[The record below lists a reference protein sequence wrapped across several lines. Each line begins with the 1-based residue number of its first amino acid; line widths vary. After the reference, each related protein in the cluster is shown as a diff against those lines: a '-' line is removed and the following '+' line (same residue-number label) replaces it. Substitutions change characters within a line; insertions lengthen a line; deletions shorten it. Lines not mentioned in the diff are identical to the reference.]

1 MNNLYEYDSA
11 VRTDYPVL
19 CGADEAG
26 RGPLCGPVC
35 CAAVVLKPDFICDE
49 INDSKKISEKKR
61 EKLYNLI
68 IENAL
73 AYSVIMVSPQEIDR
87 INILNASLEGIKKAV
102 KSLGF
107 TPDIVLIDGNK
118 TPRDIPCKTESVV
131 KGDATSMSIAAA
143 SILAKV
149 SRDRYMR
156 QLDKEYPQY
165 QLSKHKGYPTKL
177 HYELIAEHGIQD
189 FYRRSFF
196 TKRPELLWIKD

>member
-11 VRTDYPVL
+11 VRTNYPVL

-61 EKLYNLI
+61 EKLYNII

-87 INILNASLEGIKKAV
+87 INILNASLEGMKNAV
-102 KSLGF
+102 KSVGF

-118 TPRDIPCKTESVV
+118 TPRDMPCKTESVV

-196 TKRPELLWIKD
+196 TKRPELLWTKD